1 MQRYLLLLFLFLP
14 SFIFAQA
21 LTNSSTITIT
31 KTWSQEP
38 TGWTYPM
45 DISVPTSTPPV
56 GGFPVCILLHGNG
69 GMGTGMLAQ
78 FQNILDC
85 HILVAPTGYLNSWN
99 ISDENSD
106 APDVEMV
113 EDLINNLQTYSNVNS
128 NQIRI
133 IGSSN
138 GAALSNRVFIENKN
152 TGIDIICAIVS
163 QLSDAQYHN
172 GNFYYPSGE
181 TSQTLP
187 YNGYD
192 IVTTPLTN
200 RKYLSICNT
209 NDGAIPYYGGI
220 SFGVNFLD
228 AQEAAYIVAQSQG
241 YTGAQLP
248 TAGTQIGTSTVY
260 EYSYLSDQV
269 VHLRGDA
276 GHSTNETQKD
286 YITDFFTAPNCAV
299 PPASCDIP
307 TDITTTVISG
317 NVVRL
322 SWDENTN
329 AERYRIRY
337 KTAPTGISTE
347 VLTQG
352 TETFRFLNG
361 LLPNTDYMFQVK
373 SLCATEN
380 SVWSTDNFFTTSSE
394 VCDIPATSSA
404 TLLSSTS
411 VTLGWSSN
419 TADLKYKMKYKPA
432 SGGFPWTEYTSL
444 TVNSKTETNLMAGTA
459 YKYKLKT
466 KCPLGWTNWSA
477 NETFS
482 TPSSFTIPSGLTRIN
497 KQDFVLFPNPTK
509 NIINLQL
516 NNLNAKQFLIHDI
529 LGNVQLNGVP
539 NTSAINLSGLNAGTY
554 FITIITN
561 DQSITKQFVKLN

>member
-1 MQRYLLLLFLFLP
+1 MKQHLLFLLLFLP
-14 SFIFAQA
+14 SIIFSQA
-21 LTNSSTITIT
+21 LSNTTAIDIS

-38 TGWTYPM
+38 SGWTYPM
-45 DISVPTSTPPV
+45 NISVPTSTAPT

-69 GMGTGMLAQ
+69 GMGAGMLAQ

-113 EDLINNLQTYSNVNS
+113 EDLINNLQSYSNVNP
-128 NQIRI
+128 NKIRI

-152 TGIDIICAIVS
+152 PGLDIICAIVS
-163 QLSDAQYHN
+163 QLSEPQYHN

-192 IVTTPLTN
+192 LVTTPLNN

-209 NDGAIPYYGGI
+209 NDGAIPYYGGV

-228 AQEAAYIVAQSQG
+228 AQEAAYIMAQSQG
-241 YTGAQLP
+241 YTGTQLP
-248 TAGTQIGTSTVY
+248 STGTQIGTSTVY
-260 EYSYLSDQV
+260 EYSYLANQV

-276 GHSTNETQKD
+276 GHGTNETQKD
-286 YITDFFTAPNCAV
+286 YISDFLNVECSVAPPTECN
-299 PPASCDIP
+299 IP

-317 NVVRL
+317 NVVKL
-322 SWDENTN
+322 VWTEDAN
-329 AERYRIRY
+329 ADRYRIRY

-352 TETFRFLNG
+352 AETFRFLNG

-373 SLCATEN
+373 SLCASEN
-380 SVWSTDNFFTTSSE
+380 SVWSTDNFFTTSADI
-394 VCDIPATSSA
+394 CDIPASSSVSI
-404 TLLSSTS
+404 LSPTS
-411 VTLGWSSN
+411 VTLDWSNN

-432 SGGFPWTEYTSL
+432 SGGYPWTEYTSL
-444 TVNSKTETNLMAGTA
+444 TINSKTETNLLTGTE

-477 NETFS
+477 NNVFT
-482 TPSSFTIPSGLTRIN
+482 TPASFANSLENNKTIQ
-497 KQDFVLFPNPTK
+497 QDFEIFPNPTNSTINLK
-509 NIINLQL
+509 SYNIIPER
-516 NNLNAKQFLIHDI
+516 FLIHDL
-529 LGNVQLNGVP
+529 LGNVLLNGKSTNDPIDV
-539 NTSAINLSGLNAGTY
+539 SSLYAGTY

-561 DQSITKQFVKLN
+561 DQTLTKQFVKLY